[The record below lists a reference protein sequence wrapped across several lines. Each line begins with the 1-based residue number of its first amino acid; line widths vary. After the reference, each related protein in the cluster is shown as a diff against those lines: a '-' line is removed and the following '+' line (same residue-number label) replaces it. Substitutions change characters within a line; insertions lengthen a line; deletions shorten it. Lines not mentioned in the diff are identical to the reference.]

1 MTDERGGAQL
11 RVGGYV
17 LAGGRSSRMGRDKAL
32 LELGGRPLI
41 ENAVMK
47 LRRVCAEVH
56 ILAGAEGEHAGLARV
71 GPLVHDLHPSC
82 GPISGIE
89 AALMHTKRDWNLI
102 LAVDVPFLPTALL
115 ERWLGQVVD
124 RGARG
129 ARIALFRVDGVPQ
142 PTLLLIH
149 REAAAPIARAVAL
162 GEWKLVSALES
173 AARELARKDGRSAGR
188 VLSML
193 QLDEILRLDGGQTPV
208 RDAEPWRELT
218 AAQIAAQPLWFNN
231 LNTAEDFAVAEA
243 NAAALD
249 T

>member
-41 ENAVMK
+41 EHAVTK

-71 GPLVHDLHPSC
+71 APLVHDLHPSC

-89 AALMHTKRDWNLI
+89 AALMHTKSDWNLI
-102 LAVDVPFLPTALL
+102 FAVDVPFLPTALL
-115 ERWLGQVVD
+115 ERWLGRVADLSAQGV
-124 RGARG
+124 
-129 ARIALFRVDGVPQ
+129 RIALFRVDGVPQ

-149 REAAAPIARAVAL
+149 REAAAPIARAVAR
-162 GEWKLVSALES
+162 GEWKLVSALEN

-193 QLDEILRLDGGQTPV
+193 QPDEILRLDGGQTPAHAG
-208 RDAEPWRELT
+208 RPWMVLT
-218 AAQIAAQPLWFNN
+218 EAQIAAKPLWCNN
-231 LNTAEDFAVAEA
+231 LNTPEDFAIAEA
-243 NAAALD
+243 NIAGLD